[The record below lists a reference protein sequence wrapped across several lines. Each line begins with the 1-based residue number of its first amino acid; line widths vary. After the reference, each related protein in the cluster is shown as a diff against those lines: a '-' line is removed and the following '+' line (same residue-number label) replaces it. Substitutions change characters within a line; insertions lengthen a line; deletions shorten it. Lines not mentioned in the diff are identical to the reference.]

1 MYCLNCNSLIK
12 SKNKYYS
19 NKCQQ
24 EYKYTKY
31 INEWKNGLKSGMRG
45 DYQISMYIKTYLFK
59 KFNYKCSKCGWSKTN
74 PFTGNIPLEIDH
86 IDGNY
91 KNNNEDNLILLCP
104 NCHSLTETYKGANL
118 NHGRNNRHKYYQ
130 KKENFSE

>member
-12 SKNKYYS
+12 SKNKYCS

-24 EYKYTKY
+24 EYQYTKY

-118 NHGRNNRHKYYQ
+118 NSGRKSRSKYNING
-130 KKENFSE
+130 KDT